1 MGRSDRSVTWARAC
15 ALLFSSVLVL
25 AACGGPPAEPT
36 VTVEGRVEAAL
47 GLPMA
52 GVLVRSQGNVTTT
65 AADGSFTL
73 ADLTSPYT
81 VSLSSDAP
89 DPWMHVFE
97 GLTTTAPTLVPHA
110 GYFLPLAQPTAYQR
124 TEVSGSLP
132 DVVPAG
138 TRMVV
143 CVEGL
148 AHDVFG
154 CDTVEEGGNSYA
166 FEATWA
172 VAGDVE
178 VRLHALLVRGDVD
191 GRPIAYESYGTV
203 DLTLTPGVPA
213 VQVAPGGPGL
223 ATVDLNGTVAAAGG
237 GTLAGTIVS
246 VRVGPRLAMRV
257 YVGAPAGGALELFR
271 VPEFA
276 ADDCHVFAIAEFAA
290 GRAFA
295 WQVGAAADGF
305 AVVMPAPTQ
314 LLEPPDGVTDVTTE
328 TVFGAVGGPGGA
340 RTFRWYPEVGQVGP
354 QVLLSTASG
363 SVTMPDPADVGL
375 PLPAAGAYRWSVI
388 GTAVVDADGLAL
400 PNYAEV
406 LNYIN
411 FFLEG
416 GGPGFSSDGTYVMRD
431 PRSFTLAP

>member
-1 MGRSDRSVTWARAC
+1 MGGSDRFVTGARAY
-15 ALLFSSVLVL
+15 ALLCSSILVL
-25 AACGGPPAEPT
+25 AACGGPPTEPM
-36 VTVEGRVEAAL
+36 VTVEGQVKAVL

-52 GVLVRSQGNVTTT
+52 GVLVRSQGSMTTT
-65 AADGSFTL
+65 AADGSFAL
-73 ADLTSPYT
+73 VDLTSPYT
-81 VSLSSDAP
+81 VSLSADAP

-110 GYFLPLAQPTAYQR
+110 GYFLPEMPPTAYQR

-132 DVVPAG
+132 DIVPTGA
-138 TRMVV
+138 RLVV

-154 CDTVEEGGNSYA
+154 CDTVPDGGDSYA

-172 VAGDVE
+172 VTGDVE
-178 VRLHALLVRGDVD
+178 VRLHALLVRDDVD
-191 GRPIAYESYGTV
+191 GRPISYESYGTV

-213 VQVAPGGPGL
+213 VQVAPSGPAL
-223 ATVDLNGTVAAAGG
+223 PTADLNGTVAAAGG
-237 GTLAGTIVS
+237 GTLVGTMVS

-257 YVGAPAGGALELFR
+257 YVGAPAGGALEPFR
-271 VPEFA
+271 VPELA
-276 ADDCHVFAIAEFAA
+276 ADDCQVFAIAEFAA
-290 GRAFA
+290 GTSFA
-295 WQVGAAADGF
+295 WQVGAVADGF
-305 AVVMPAPTQ
+305 DVVTPAPTQ

-354 QVLLSTASG
+354 EVLLSTARG
-363 SVTMPDPADVGL
+363 SVKMPDPADVGL

-388 GTAVVDADGLAL
+388 GTAVADADGLVL
-400 PNYAEV
+400 PNHVEV
-406 LNYIN
+406 LNHIS
-411 FFLEG
+411 FFVAG
-416 GGPGFSSDGTYVMRD
+416 GGPGFSSDGAYVMRD